1 MQTLAWWDFVFN
13 GQFVNVYKN
22 GAAVTMAGS
31 DMGSG
36 NSILGWKN
44 PLRFAGDD
52 SISSGNTMWPG
63 TLYRM
68 LHTKTA
74 LSAAQVTAQFAAVR
88 STYGL

>member
-1 MQTLAWWDFVFN
+1 VFN
-13 GQFVNVYKN
+13 GLNINVYKN
-22 GAAVTMAGS
+22 GAAVTMAGTP
-31 DMGSG
+31 MAAG

-52 SISSGNTMWPG
+52 SISAGNTMWPG

-68 LHTKTA
+68 MHTKTA
-74 LSAAQVTAQFAAVR
+74 LSAAQVTTQFNAVR

>member
-13 GQFVNVYKN
+13 GQIINVYKN

-31 DMGSG
+31 DLGVG

-52 SISSGNTMWPG
+52 SIAANNTMWPG

-68 LHTKTA
+68 IHTKTA
-74 LSAAQVTAQFAAVR
+74 LTAGQVTAQFDAVR